1 MKYVRNWAVA
11 LTVSLFVSFAHAKD
25 TSVVQQE
32 DVRIPRP
39 APGTTDI
46 YHYIVELLTRA
57 LAVTEREYGQLKI
70 VTNPETTPQQRQL
83 MNLSNG
89 NTDIAWSIT
98 SAERESRYTPV
109 RVPLIGGLFGYRVFL
124 VRADD
129 NRFDYAPSL
138 PDLKAMT
145 AIQGAN
151 WPDTHILQYNEFSVL
166 GTYGSGHLLLHRKMV
181 DYFPRAIHEVTQELL
196 EFPQFALN
204 VAPQLALKY
213 DNPMFFFVSKN
224 HPRLAERLAKG
235 LTTLYNNGEMLNL
248 LTQQPFYAD
257 AEEMLFGREIY
268 LLQNPLL
275 TNETK
280 AALAQFR

>member
-1 MKYVRNWAVA
+1 MV
-11 LTVSLFVSFAHAKD
+11 H
-25 TSVVQQE
+25 QE
-32 DVRIPRP
+32 NVRIPRP

-46 YHYIVELLTRA
+46 YNYIVELLTRA
-57 LAVTEREYGQLKI
+57 LAVTEREYGSLK
-70 VTNPETTPQQRQL
+70 VVANPETTPQQRQL

-129 NRFDYAPSL
+129 NRFNYAPSL

-151 WPDTHILQYNEFSVL
+151 WPDTHILQFNEFSVL
-166 GTYGSGHLLLHRKMV
+166 GTYGSGHMLLHRKMV
-181 DYFPRAIHEVTQELL
+181 DYFPRAIHEVSQELL
-196 EFPQFALN
+196 EYPQFTLN

-213 DNPMFFFVSKN
+213 DNPMFFFVSKK
-224 HPRLAERLAKG
+224 HPRLAERLTKG

-268 LLQNPLL
+268 VLQNPLL
-275 TNETK
+275 TDETK
-280 AALAQFR
+280 AVLAQFR